1 MPTVVVSARDELEHI
16 VGASNAGAAAY
27 IPKMS
32 PPRLMVAVLPVV
44 MAGGTY
50 FPQQVRAHLDA
61 QSSERQA
68 EHDSLLVKLTSRQ
81 REVLRLLLDG
91 RSNAQIANAL
101 NISEGTV
108 KQHAYAIYE
117 TLGVSSRVQLLA
129 VAYRG
134 GVREDGSPITK
145 GI

>member
-1 MPTVVVSARDELEHI
+1 
-16 VGASNAGAAAY
+16 
-27 IPKMS
+27 
-32 PPRLMVAVLPVV
+32 MVAVLPVV